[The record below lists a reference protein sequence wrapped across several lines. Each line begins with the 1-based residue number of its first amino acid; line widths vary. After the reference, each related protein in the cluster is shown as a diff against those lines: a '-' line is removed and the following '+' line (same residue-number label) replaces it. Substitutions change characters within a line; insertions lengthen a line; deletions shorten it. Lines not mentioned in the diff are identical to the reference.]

1 MMEYWTRS
9 EACAHDVE
17 HKNMKILLDP
27 LFHHSTIPL
36 FPGPD
41 PGPDRV
47 FHSVAFSIFCRAR
60 AGRVFLSEAL
70 SNFCRARAGQLRSEA
85 ELSSLCLA
93 YHSLTRGSN
102 VNSVVVTHDCILDNG
117 SREYDTMPPIVSIV
131 GKSDAGKTTLLEKLV
146 AELKARGYR
155 IGTIKHNVHG
165 FDIDHR
171 GKDSW
176 RHKQAGAHT
185 VAISSPTKVA
195 LVKDVE
201 TEETLNSL
209 ATKYFQDVD
218 IILTEGYKK
227 EDKPKIEV
235 FRSQVHETPLC
246 KGDEHLVALVS
257 DTNLDLSVP
266 RFEVDDIKG
275 LAGFV
280 EQRFLVKSSQVI
292 R

>member
-1 MMEYWTRS
+1 
-9 EACAHDVE
+9 
-17 HKNMKILLDP
+17 
-27 LFHHSTIPL
+27 
-36 FPGPD
+36 
-41 PGPDRV
+41 
-47 FHSVAFSIFCRAR
+47 
-60 AGRVFLSEAL
+60 
-70 SNFCRARAGQLRSEA
+70 
-85 ELSSLCLA
+85 
-93 YHSLTRGSN
+93 
-102 VNSVVVTHDCILDNG
+102 
-117 SREYDTMPPIVSIV
+117 MPPIVSIV
-131 GKSDAGKTTLLEKLV
+131 GKSDAGKTTLLERLV
-146 AELKARGYR
+146 PELKARGYR

-165 FDIDHR
+165 FDIDHED
-171 GKDSW
+171 KDSW

-185 VAISSPTKVA
+185 VAISSPKKVA

-218 IILTEGYKK
+218 IVLTEGYKQ

-257 DTNLDLSVP
+257 DTSLDLGVP
-266 RFEVDDIKG
+266 RFELDDIRG